1 MSDDEHLTP
10 YSEDDLGS
18 IPSFFFSTVE
28 KKPFEACSY
37 CEKSLSGNHYIIEK
51 LIQGQEPMV
60 EFALCTTCID
70 GLIASLSKES
80 LENMSKKKEAFLFI
94 PGDHCISCKKTS
106 KEAKRSIHVAMF
118 YGQKYVLESHVW
130 TCSECIKEKQ
140 KLLSKKTRERLEDF
154 NRDILAPFN
163 SGVDLNL
170 LPF

>member
-1 MSDDEHLTP
+1 MTDENPPFSSDDLE
-10 YSEDDLGS
+10 E
-18 IPSFFFSTVE
+18 IPTFFHCTVE
-28 KKPFEACSY
+28 KKAFSKCTY
-37 CEKSLSGNHYIIEK
+37 CEKSLIESHYIIEK
-51 LIQGQEPMV
+51 LMQANEPMV
-60 EFALCTTCID
+60 EFALCTACIE

-80 LENMSKKKEAFLFI
+80 LENMRKSREPFLFI
-94 PGDHCISCKKTS
+94 PGDHCISCKKTP
-106 KEAKRSIHVAMF
+106 KEAKRSIHVGMF
-118 YGQKYVLESHVW
+118 YSEHYISDSHIW

>member
-1 MSDDEHLTP
+1 MAEENPSF
-10 YSEDDLGS
+10 SADDLEE
-18 IPSFFFSTVE
+18 IPPFFYCTLE
-28 KKPFEACSY
+28 KMPFTKCSY
-37 CEKSLSGNHYIIEK
+37 CEKVLADNHYIIEK
-51 LIQGQEPMV
+51 LMQINEPMV
-60 EFALCTTCID
+60 EFALCNACIE

-80 LENMSKKKEAFLFI
+80 LENMRKSREPFLFI
-94 PGDHCISCKKTS
+94 PGDHCISCKKLP
-106 KEAKRSIHVAMF
+106 KDAKRSIHVGMF
-118 YGQKYVLESHVW
+118 YGNQYVSDSHVW